1 MARRSRQVD
10 QAILRWVTKGLLSPD
25 QAAALQEESATE
37 HRRRSRRW
45 GQLILAVIG
54 AFALLMAA
62 VLFVQRTWAAL
73 TGPAQTGII
82 VGAGVLAY
90 LIGLVVGGRVSWR
103 YSGPLLQAGG
113 LLVVLVGVVYSLEV
127 WDQGTL
133 GARLIGLLAIL
144 VPVLTARRSIR
155 EGVAMIG
162 AHVAITFLFLAMFFH
177 RTLGLDPGGVYWAL
191 DVVVLLAVAATV
203 MLLRSGRPDATD
215 RALAALAVSL
225 WAGLVMVFL
234 TAGGPLEMGSDSLL
248 PMDVWLAIVAG
259 VTLWAIGRATSED
272 RLQAFEFNLALCVLI
287 GGGMAMSTGA
297 EVLKLGT
304 EVWAPMGGVVGGLG
318 LLYGLRRESQSV
330 LRAGALVVLFSVWI
344 FSLEQGGAIG
354 AVLALVATAV
364 LFFWLAGRVSGMD
377 AGRPFPE
384 SDDGAN
390 FQA

>member
-10 QAILRWVTKGLLSPD
+10 QAILRWLTKGLLSPE
-25 QAAALQEESATE
+25 QAAALQEESAAE
-37 HRRRSRRW
+37 HRRQSRRW

-62 VLFVQRTWAAL
+62 VMFVQRTWAAL
-73 TGPAQTGII
+73 TGPTQTAII

-90 LIGLVVGGRVSWR
+90 LIGLVVGGRVAWR

-113 LLVVLVGVVYSLEV
+113 LLVVLMGVVYSLEV

-133 GARLIGLLAIL
+133 GARSMGLFALL
-144 VPVLTARRSIR
+144 VPLLTARRSIR
-155 EGVAMIG
+155 EGVAMTG
-162 AHVAITFLFLAMFFH
+162 AHVAITVLFLAMFFH
-177 RTLGLDPGGVYWAL
+177 RTLSLDPDGVYWAL
-191 DVVVLLAVAATV
+191 DAVVLLAVAATV

-225 WAGLVMVFL
+225 WAGLIMVFL
-234 TAGGPLEMGSDSLL
+234 TGGGPLEMGSDSLL
-248 PMDVWLAIVAG
+248 PMDVWLAMVAG
-259 VTLWAIGRATSED
+259 LTLWAIGQAKSEA
-272 RLQAFEFNLALCVLI
+272 RLQAFELNLALCVLI
-287 GGGMAMSTGA
+287 GGGMAMATGA
-297 EVLKLGT
+297 EVLNLGT

-330 LRAGALVVLFSVWI
+330 LRAGALVVLFSTWI

-364 LFFWLAGRVSGMD
+364 LFFWLAGRVARMEG
-377 AGRPFPE
+377 GRPFPE
-384 SDDGAN
+384 PGDGAN